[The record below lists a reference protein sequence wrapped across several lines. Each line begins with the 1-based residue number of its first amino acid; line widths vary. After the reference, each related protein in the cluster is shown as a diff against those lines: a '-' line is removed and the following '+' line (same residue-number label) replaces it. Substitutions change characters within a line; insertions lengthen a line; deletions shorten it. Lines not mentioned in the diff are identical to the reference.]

1 MKPAWTGSSS
11 GERASRPPPSR
22 PSRGSRRP
30 VDGNGRSAYT
40 LPLFFGGCSVQIA
53 YIALVTL
60 YVIVC
65 CFLVLVVLVQQG
77 KGADIAGAFG
87 GGGTQTAFGAR
98 GATTLLHKL
107 TTGAFIGFIVLSL
120 GLTLLQARQKPSVVK
135 GTPQKVTT
143 TGAFPKPA
151 DPAPAGQP
159 AGAAPAA
166 AAPAQPAPAAPGQ
179 PAPPPAKAPASNP
192 SK

>member
-1 MKPAWTGSSS
+1 
-11 GERASRPPPSR
+11 
-22 PSRGSRRP
+22 
-30 VDGNGRSAYT
+30 VQ
-40 LPLFFGGCSVQIA
+40 FFYV
-53 YIALVTL
+53 ALVAL
-60 YVIVC
+60 YVVVC

-77 KGADIAGAFG
+77 RGADIAGAFG

-120 GLTLLQARQKPSVVK
+120 GLTLMQARQRPSVVK
-135 GTPQKVTT
+135 GSPQKVTT
-143 TGAFPKPA
+143 TGVFPKPA
-151 DPAPAGQP
+151 APAPAAGQQP
-159 AGAAPAA
+159 AAAAPAA

-179 PAPPPAKAPASNP
+179 PAPPAAKPPASNP